1 LHNFRFCDFV
11 LANAA
16 FSVANTFA
24 DSEGFSDFLEQHAEA
39 LHIRKS
45 NQQAIGNK
53 GQLNTDAFGIVD
65 SGRQSPDTIA
75 SDAINSAPGQLSVH
89 VCDRNTGL

>member
-1 LHNFRFCDFV
+1 M
-11 LANAA
+11 
-16 FSVANTFA
+16 ANTFA

-39 LHIRKS
+39 LHIRES
-45 NQQAIGNK
+45 NQQAIG
-53 GQLNTDAFGIVD
+53 NTDAFGIVD